1 MTIRALLFDLGGVLL
16 RTEDREPRA
25 AWERRLGLQPGA
37 LERAVFDNPVSV
49 QSSLGR
55 AETEAVWA
63 EAARRLG
70 LSPQDADRLREDF
83 FAGDRMDQSL
93 MTFIRSQRPLR
104 KIGLITN
111 IWKDGRRWLE
121 DRWHALDAFDVI
133 IASAEVGLMKP
144 DPGIYRLALERLGVH
159 ASEAVFVD
167 DMPANV
173 DAARAVGMLA
183 LRFLDTAQT
192 LSDLQHTLGEPEAS
206 ALG

>member
-25 AWERRLGLQPGA
+25 AWEHRLGLQPGA

-104 KIGLITN
+104 KTGLISN

-173 DAARAVGMLA
+173 DAARAVGMHA

-192 LSDLQHTLGEPEAS
+192 LSDLQHTLGEPEAN

>member
-173 DAARAVGMLA
+173 DAARAVGMHA

>member
-55 AETEAVWA
+55 AETEAIWA

-173 DAARAVGMLA
+173 DAARAVGMHA